1 MSIDAPVEAA
11 ADAAAMERTRPK
23 ASWRSNLRSLRIVR
37 YAVGVTVASAIA
49 FGLQWPLFFL
59 TPVLAAFF
67 LSLPLPSP
75 SFKQALDLFGY
86 VLVAFALGLVFTLFL
101 LPYPLIYTPL
111 LGLALFHIYYLV
123 NRGGPIML
131 ALMCLIAV
139 LILPM
144 MALGHDALA
153 TGFTL
158 YFVVSAGLSV
168 LIYLLAHRFFP
179 DPPAEHPVLGR
190 AGFQKGY
197 SQAATLAALKST
209 VAVLPIAVIFIVMGW
224 AGQILVMVFAAIF
237 SLSPQVSKGQA
248 AGVKSLISTL
258 IGGAAAIVFYW
269 LIVAVPE
276 FHFFIALTFLTAL
289 VFGAAIFSGTPIAQY
304 LPSAFIALLILI
316 GGSMGDGA
324 DFAGKLVMRIVLISL
339 ATLYVVAALAV
350 LDRFL
355 FKKTANSVNSS
366 KKQSSG

>member
-1 MSIDAPVEAA
+1 MSIDAPVEAIAEVA
-11 ADAAAMERTRPK
+11 APERSRSK
-23 ASWRSNLRSLRIVR
+23 ASWRSNPCTVRVVR

-49 FGLQWPLFFL
+49 FGVQWPLFFL

-75 SFKQALDLFGY
+75 TLRQALDLFGY
-86 VLVAFALGLVFTLFL
+86 VLVAFVLGLVFTLFL
-101 LPYPLIYTPL
+101 LPYPLIYILL
-111 LGLALFHIYYLV
+111 LGLGLFHIYYLV
-123 NRGGPIML
+123 NRGGPLML

-139 LILPM
+139 LILPIL
-144 MALGHDALA
+144 ALGHDALA

-158 YFVVSAGLSV
+158 YFVLSAGLSV
-168 LIYLLAHRFFP
+168 LTYLLAHRLFP
-179 DPPAEHPVLGR
+179 DPPAERPAQGR

-197 SQAATLAALKST
+197 SQGAVQAALKST
-209 VAVLPIAVIFIVMGW
+209 AAVLPIAILFIVMGW
-224 AGQILVMVFAAIF
+224 ASQILVMVFAAIF

-248 AGVKSLISTL
+248 AGVKSLKSTL
-258 IGGAAAIVFYW
+258 IGGAAAVVFYW

-289 VFGAAIFSGTPIAQY
+289 IFGAAIFSARPIAQY

-316 GGSMGDGA
+316 GGSMGEGA

-339 ATLYVVAALAV
+339 ATLYVVAVLAV

-355 FKKTANSVNSS
+355 FKDSS
-366 KKQSSG
+366 PT